1 MGIQIKHS
9 YRFRVNTCMIVKD
22 SNHHSD
28 LEENGQGQIVLKSVL
43 MFVRVVRSRHRS
55 GINTNK

>member
-9 YRFRVNTCMIVKD
+9 FRVNMIVKG

-55 GINTNK
+55 